1 MKNTF
6 LILAVSLVFAVSSA
20 NAQAYSAESNEGL
33 FGLYNLLEDGVGCGT
48 ARNFSGTVSNLRN
61 GDSNGT
67 TIYSF
72 NLTIVGG
79 KRQKISMIISDDEIA
94 ADEVTDFLVKGRK
107 VRVKARNCDG
117 QMTAVQVVEMR

>member
-6 LILAVSLVFAVSSA
+6 LILAFSMVFAVSSVS
-20 NAQAYSAESNEGL
+20 AQAYSAESNEGL
-33 FGLYNLLEDGVGCGT
+33 FGLYNLLEDGLGCGT
-48 ARNFSGTVSNLRN
+48 IKNFSGTVSNLQN
-61 GDSNGT
+61 GDSGGT

-72 NLTIVGG
+72 NLTIAGG
-79 KRQKISMIISDDEIA
+79 KRQKISMIVSDDEISS
-94 ADEVTDFLVKGRK
+94 DEVTDFLVKGRK